1 MASIQG
7 LVLNELLINLPN
19 RSPEANKASFGRI
32 LVIGGDVGMS
42 GAVRMAGEAALR
54 AGAGL
59 VKIATHPQHAT
70 SLNVARPELMVK
82 PVFTPEELIP
92 LLEEATHIILGPGL
106 GQSEWAQA
114 LWTQTLAVD
123 KPLLIDA
130 DALNLLAQ
138 SPRQHAHWILT
149 PHPGEAARLLGT
161 DAESVQANRS
171 SAVRDLQEQYG
182 GIVVLKGH
190 HSLVC
195 DGGEIIY
202 QCEQGNPGMA
212 TAGMGDVLSGVIAG
226 LMPQCTTSI
235 DAACLGVCVHGKA
248 GDLAAEAGERGLI
261 ATDLFPYIQQILG

>member
-7 LVLNELLINLPN
+7 LVLNDLLKNLPG
-19 RSPEANKASFGRI
+19 RQIDANKSSFGRI

-59 VKIATHPQHAT
+59 VKIATHPQHAAT
-70 SLNVARPELMVK
+70 LNVSRPELMVK
-82 PVFTPEELIP
+82 PVFTAQELSP
-92 LLEEATHIILGPGL
+92 LLDEATHIVLGPGL
-106 GQSEWAQA
+106 GQSEWAHS
-114 LWTQTLAVD
+114 LWTQTLSVD
-123 KPLLIDA
+123 KPIVMDA

-138 SPRQHAHWILT
+138 QPCQNSHWILT

-161 DAESVQANRS
+161 SVEAIQMDRP
-171 SAVRDLQEQYG
+171 SAVRDLQERYQ

-190 HSLVC
+190 HTLVSN
-195 DGGEIIY
+195 GGEILY

-226 LMPQCTTSI
+226 LIPQCNTLL
-235 DAACLGVCVHGKA
+235 DAACLGVCVHAMA
-248 GDLAAEAGERGLI
+248 GDLAAQSGERGLI
-261 ATDLFPYIQQILG
+261 ASDLFPYIQQVLG